1 VTRLA
6 AVACSAVLLALSA
19 GTPGR
24 SEAQQAGKTYR
35 LGFLSATSAA
45 RFVDQ
50 VDAFR
55 QGLRDFGYV
64 EGKNVTI
71 EFRYAD
77 DRYDRLAVLAAELAQ
92 LKVDAIVTSG
102 TPATL
107 AIKKAT
113 TTIPVVV
120 AIIGDPVPTGV
131 VASYARPGG
140 NITGLSYHFP
150 ELMAKRV
157 DVLKE
162 AVPRLTRVAILRN
175 PKNQTAPSALGAIEQ
190 MARALKLELN
200 PFDVRDATEFDAAF
214 LEITRWRS
222 DGIVVLDDP
231 MLIAN
236 GRALALLATKHR
248 LPLIGNQRLAEAGA
262 LLGYG
267 TDVIVVF
274 RQSAALV
281 DKVLKGAKP
290 ADLPIQQAERVELT
304 VNRKTA
310 KVLEL
315 ALPPSLAMRADK
327 VIE

>member
-1 VTRLA
+1 MTRLA
-6 AVACSAVLLALSA
+6 AVACSTVLLALSA
-19 GTPGR
+19 GTPGT

-200 PFDVRDATEFDAAF
+200 PFDVRDAAEFDAAF
-214 LEITRWRS
+214 AEITRWRS

-315 ALPPSLAMRADK
+315 VLPPSLAMRADK

>member
-140 NITGLSYHFP
+140 NITGLSFHFP

-175 PKNQTAPSALGAIEQ
+175 PKNQAAPSALGAIEQ

-200 PFDVRDATEFDAAF
+200 PFDVRDAGEFDAAF
-214 LEITRWRS
+214 AEMTRWRS

-315 ALPPSLAMRADK
+315 TLPPTLAMRADK

>member
-1 VTRLA
+1 MTRLA

>member
-1 VTRLA
+1 MTRVSALGCILVA
-6 AVACSAVLLALSA
+6 AFGVA
-19 GTPGR
+19 TPAM
-24 SEAQQAGKTYR
+24 SDAQQAGKTYR
-35 LGFLSATSAA
+35 LGFLSATSAVG
-45 RFVDQ
+45 FVDQ
-50 VDAFR
+50 VNAFR

-77 DRYDRLAVLAAELAQ
+77 DRYDRLAALAAELAQ
-92 LKVDAIVTSG
+92 LKVDAIVTAG

-107 AIKKAT
+107 ALKKAT

-120 AIIGDPVPTGV
+120 AIIGDPVTTGA

-140 NITGLSYHFP
+140 NITGFSFHFP

-162 AVPRLTRVAILRN
+162 AVPRLSRVAVLRN
-175 PKNQTAPSALGAIEQ
+175 PKNQATASATSAIEQ

-200 PFDVRDATEFDAAF
+200 SVDVRDAAEFDAAF
-214 LEITRWRS
+214 AEMTRRRS

-231 MLIAN
+231 MLLAH
-236 GRALALLATKHR
+236 GGALALLAMKHR

-315 ALPPSLAMRADK
+315 TLPPALATRADK